1 MSPVNTVTTTA
12 APATAGTTQAG
23 SGKAASLGKDDFL
36 KLFVAQLQHQDPMNP
51 MQDGEFMGQMAQ
63 FSTLEQITNV
73 AKANDQIAVDLGM
86 SRSLALL
93 GKTVSYVDDADVTH
107 SGVVEKVVN
116 ADGATTLT
124 VGGVDG
130 IAPAS
135 VSEVTSSTSPTP

>member
-1 MSPVNTVTTTA
+1 
-12 APATAGTTQAG
+12 
-23 SGKAASLGKDDFL
+23 
-36 KLFVAQLQHQDPMNP
+36 LFVAQLQHQDPMNP

-130 IAPAS
+130 IDPAS
-135 VSEVTSSTSPTP
+135 VSEVTSSTSPTT

>member
-1 MSPVNTVTTTA
+1 MPSVNPLSSTGA
-12 APATAGTTQAG
+12 AAASTQADNAAG
-23 SGKAASLGKDDFL
+23 ASLGKDDFL

-73 AKANDQIAVDLGM
+73 AKANDQIAADLGM

-93 GKTVSYVDDADVTH
+93 GKTVTYVDADDVSH

-116 ADGATTLT
+116 ADGATTLP
-124 VGGVDG
+124 VGGVAG
-130 IAPAS
+130 IDPAS

>member
-63 FSTLEQITNV
+63 FSTLEQVTNS
-73 AKANDQIAVDLGM
+73 AKANDQMAANLGM
-86 SRSLALL
+86 SQALGLL
-93 GKTVSYVDDADVTH
+93 GKTVTYIDDQKVSHT
-107 SGVVEKVVN
+107 GVV
-116 ADGATTLT
+116 
-124 VGGVDG
+124 
-130 IAPAS
+130 
-135 VSEVTSSTSPTP
+135 